1 MKGKIKD
8 EQSLLKIFFDPYQGR
23 EKIEKPFLSDGY
35 VCATETHNMILIN
48 PDILENQYEDNGMH
62 ATKAIKPDNVKITIP
77 ISRIEQAISECP
89 KEIEYCTVIPEEP
102 CSECN
107 EEGSVLWEYTDSH
120 HHTHR
125 EMYECPICNGSG
137 VESPAVRRPTGREVP
152 SWDSNISIRGL
163 IFRAIYIKNLLDAA
177 RHIGVDHILYTS
189 SHRNAGNVFRI
200 SPDVMVIIMPIENV
214 EAHATIKGLK
224 NAKD

>member
-48 PDILENQYEDNGMH
+48 PDVLENQYEENGMRVNK
-62 ATKAIKPDNVKITIP
+62 TIKPDNVKIVIP
-77 ISRIEQAISECP
+77 ISMIEKAIAELP
-89 KEIEYCTVIPEEP
+89 KQVEYCTIVPEEP

-107 EEGSVLWEYTDSH
+107 EEGTVMWKYTDSNG
-120 HHTHR
+120 HTHR
-125 EMYECPICNGSG
+125 ELYPCPICNGSG
-137 VESPAVRRPTGREVP
+137 AESEAVRRPTGREVP

-163 IFRAIYIKNLLDAA
+163 IFRAIYIKNLLVAA
-177 RHIGVDHILYTS
+177 KHI
-189 SHRNAGNVFRI
+189 
-200 SPDVMVIIMPIENV
+200 
-214 EAHATIKGLK
+214 
-224 NAKD
+224 